1 MASPRRPNRL
11 LDKNNISSAYPKEL
25 VADFS
30 TGELTLVNE
39 SGDEVQTNPLTL
51 QESGNGNGISSVTVN
66 GRTITIQKDTFLKSH
81 PVITTSAD
89 TTSSSQPGNGGTFT
103 VVDGVT
109 RDSNGHVT
117 KINTKTITLPNAGL
131 DATLE
136 GLRND
141 VDSAASAASSAQNA
155 ASSAAS
161 AASNAQQT
169 ANSAASAAS
178 SAQSTANTAN
188 SNASTALSTANSK
201 ATTILYS
208 ASIGTAWSG
217 SAAPY
222 TQAITVNGILASDTP
237 IVDVN
242 LASIAYAN
250 KDNVIEAY
258 SKIYRIVTAAN
269 KITVYADEKTTVA
282 VPIQLKVVR

>member
-81 PVITTSAD
+81 PAITTSTD
-89 TTSSSQPGNGGTFT
+89 TTSASQPGNGGTFT

-131 DATLE
+131 DTTLE

-141 VDSAASAASSAQNA
+141 VD
-155 ASSAAS
+155 
-161 AASNAQQT
+161 
-169 ANSAASAAS
+169 SAASAAS